1 MQVLSLAQDCAYI
14 DRSVSS
20 FRVSHYSESSRA
32 DGGGGGGG
40 GGEEEKGER
49 NKSSEGKQEIAH
61 VQQALDTLNREMVE
75 IKQTLKLDIN
85 CVLQALHTIMSV
97 LPQQWKEGREGSD
110 AGAPPQSDSRGLGG
124 DAGQI
129 VFRQIVFHNTT
140 DDWSRRSSGHRIL

>member
-1 MQVLSLAQDCAYI
+1 
-14 DRSVSS
+14 
-20 FRVSHYSESSRA
+20 
-32 DGGGGGGG
+32 
-40 GGEEEKGER
+40 
-49 NKSSEGKQEIAH
+49 

-110 AGAPPQSDSRGLGG
+110 AGGPPQSDSRGLGG

-140 DDWSRRSSGHRIL
+140 DDWSRRSSGHRILWLLSWQRPSGLSTRRRVSCWGASCGEPPHPLRMGRAWTF